1 MVQTHGFR
9 LRISS
14 CSFFGIVYHGESY
27 NQPPKKYSFLYNIC
41 QSSKVKHLIVAQVSG
56 GTKGHIH
63 HLSTIWC
70 RKATIL
76 PTQIPVSVYMK
87 RRRQPFGYPDICIA
101 KKCLPCPARLKVGML
116 AFSNEHWSQNSGNVG
131 MLDDVTRLQLEMQQ
145 NKYNV
150 ITQSCLG
157 AWNLTT

>member
-63 HLSTIWC
+63 HLSAIWC
-70 RKATIL
+70 QTSPGRWQKISQHRSRCL
-76 PTQIPVSVYMK
+76 CNSVYMK
-87 RRRQPFGYPDICIA
+87 GRRQPFGYPDICIA
-101 KKCLPCPARLKVGML
+101 KKCLPCPARLKVR
-116 AFSNEHWSQNSGNVG
+116 
-131 MLDDVTRLQLEMQQ
+131 MLDVTWCYTTAIRNAAEQIQCHYTVLFGCLE
-145 NKYNV
+145 
-150 ITQSCLG
+150 SD
-157 AWNLTT
+157 NLMIV